1 MTRID
6 VKNFSTIEIRQ
17 IMGWMADEIRLRE
30 QIGKEIEARER
41 REMNYID
48 ETGCMAGSTSKY
60 LSEQL

>member
-30 QIGKEIEARER
+30 QIGREIDAREQ